1 MCAHRHARLP
11 RGLRD
16 ASSLQTKKGF
26 GGELREFCASLLDP
40 SIWLRACSL
49 AALRDR
55 GDAAAFGMEILPRR
69 LLEHIGGSSPHRITE
84 RPEVRRSGQS
94 DSFTNY

>member
-1 MCAHRHARLP
+1 MRAHSHTRLP

-16 ASSLQTKKGF
+16 ARSPHSKKDF

-55 GDAAAFGMEILPRR
+55 GDAAAFGMEILPPR
-69 LLEHIGGSSPHRITE
+69 LLEHIGRSSPHHITE
-84 RPEVRRSGQS
+84 LPEVRRSGRS
-94 DSFTNY
+94 DSCTNY